1 MNHVGHSVDYK
12 WSGGIR
18 HRLNQLESGYGKISM
33 RKVHS
38 DHQNIPSFL
47 VLMMS
52 SHSLCSVLL
61 ASDGDSLT
69 SKVKIAFTEFQFPL
83 MSWSGLSKNMMMMLF
98 SNSVGERGQDTDG
111 WTSYPP
117 TLARPTV
124 EIQGKKCP
132 GVDAIHVS
140 LLHDLWT
147 ECQGGFREH
156 GESMAVII
164 KRALTFWNKTN
175 LTSDHGISYVCTSH
189 PFINVWC
196 KVPPILWSSVPRWVS
211 LQTKS
216 YLPKAAMICFTKPHP
231 EFF

>member
-1 MNHVGHSVDYK
+1 
-12 WSGGIR
+12 
-18 HRLNQLESGYGKISM
+18 
-33 RKVHS
+33 
-38 DHQNIPSFL
+38 
-47 VLMMS
+47 
-52 SHSLCSVLL
+52 
-61 ASDGDSLT
+61 
-69 SKVKIAFTEFQFPL
+69 
-83 MSWSGLSKNMMMMLF
+83 MMLF

-117 TLARPTV
+117 SLAGPTV

-164 KRALTFWNKTN
+164 KRALTFWNQAN

-189 PFINVWC
+189 PFVNIWC

-216 YLPKAAMICFTKPHP
+216 YLPKAAIICFTKPHP
-231 EFF
+231 EFFLILWRIHPWVAEHTGPGSPVCKSCFLGELKSAPPPAPASNSSHPLKSPTQTPSSHMTALQKSSPLHYLITLYQSHLLESVLPKSSGALCSQD